1 MSKCVVSIMMPAYNA
16 ERYIGQAIDSVL
28 TQTFADWELVVV
40 NDGSQDRTREIVTA
54 YADARIRF
62 FDQPNGGEAAAR
74 NTALSHMRGE
84 YVAFLDADDC
94 YEPDHLAQ
102 AIGYLEAHPED
113 DGVYT
118 DGFYITADGARL
130 NTLSSRRRGPYTG
143 HIFAEVVYGSDLFGP
158 PLCVV
163 LRREP
168 ILRHNLR
175 YDPNIVIGPD
185 WVFFM
190 QYAEVASFGY
200 LDRMTCRYRIHQ
212 TNISL
217 QVDRERR
224 ALELAKCRVR
234 AIELESFPRCPVDV
248 RTNVFHDL
256 LVTLLNGFPE
266 RQAEIIRLSQF
277 LALPDAEQARL
288 LRLMASRALQTGKAD
303 RRHIQEWLER
313 ARELNSADRRG
324 NVLAALHGVSPAL
337 CRFAVQ
343 VRTLGR
349 FDPLSAD
356 PFIDLQHR

>member
-1 MSKCVVSIMMPAYNA
+1 MVSIMMPAHNA

-28 TQTFADWELVVV
+28 AQTYVDWELVVV
-40 NDGSQDRTREIVTA
+40 NDGSSDRTRAIVSA
-54 YADARIRF
+54 YADARIRLI
-62 FDQPNGGEAAAR
+62 DQPNGGEAAAR
-74 NTALSHMRGE
+74 NTALGYMRGE
-84 YVAFLDADDC
+84 FVAFLDADDRFEPQHLESAIC
-94 YEPDHLAQ
+94 YLDE
-102 AIGYLEAHPED
+102 HPEH

-118 DGFYITADGARL
+118 DGYYINADGIRL

-168 ILRHNLR
+168 ILRHHLR
-175 YDPNIVIGPD
+175 YDPDIVIGPD

-190 QYAEVASFGY
+190 HYAETASFGY
-200 LDRMTCRYRIHQ
+200 LDRMTCLYRIHQ

-217 QVDRERR
+217 QVNRERR
-224 ALELAKCRVR
+224 ALELAKCRAR
-234 AIELESFPRCPVDV
+234 SIELESFPRCPVDV

-266 RQAEIIRLSQF
+266 RQAEIIRLPQF

-288 LRLMASRALQTGKAD
+288 LRLMASKALQTGRAD
-303 RRHIQEWLER
+303 RRHIQAWLDR

-324 NVLAALHGVSPAL
+324 SALAALHGVSPAL

-343 VRTLGR
+343 VRTFGR
-349 FDPLSAD
+349 FDPLSSD